1 MVWIEEEM
9 IDKFRLDKGR
19 ILVLVPPN
27 KTIPTEVQVKIGK
40 NSFPLSLEVPSIPV
54 SRKWLSSTLGLKSG
68 SNLSTTSEFEV
79 GGFSKES
86 GESEWGLVERKNV
99 EGIKANIDKN
109 SLPKMCLL
117 KEKVA
122 GFKIGAV
129 DKFSQNSSEDTSSD
143 GEEPAGRGFLKLE
156 VGECFKSFG
165 PSDPLDHGVLKFGPV
180 ELGVNLNNHLGTVLE
195 EGLINNE
202 LEEGVSTSLSEVS
215 EQNFFQRVGRLRV
228 K

>member
-68 SNLSTTSEFEV
+68 SNLSTTSEFEA

-86 GESEWGLVERKNV
+86 GESEWGLVERS
-99 EGIKANIDKN
+99 GG
-109 SLPKMCLL
+109 PKQ
-117 KEKVA
+117 
-122 GFKIGAV
+122 
-129 DKFSQNSSEDTSSD
+129 FSQNSSEDTSSD
-143 GEEPAGRGFLKLE
+143 GEEPAGRGFLKLK
-156 VGECFKSFG
+156 VGECFKSFW

-215 EQNFFQRVGRLRV
+215 EQNFSEGG
-228 K
+228 